1 MLRGSGPPS
10 KRSTPPRV
18 PSSPRPEI
26 YGAHRPVVFPPF
38 RSISSHRCPGRLDE
52 ATHCLGHDAGNIS
65 SALVLLMELVI
76 VIGHA
81 SASALR
87 DATGAVPGD
96 RDPTQGAALAV
107 TREQVAKTSDVHKRI
122 IERTQLSKF
131 G

>member
-1 MLRGSGPPS
+1 VAIGLRTKGIWLAREKRRRKRHFAGSVAAI
-10 KRSTPPRV
+10 T
-18 PSSPRPEI
+18 
-26 YGAHRPVVFPPF
+26 
-38 RSISSHRCPGRLDE
+38 ISF
-52 ATHCLGHDAGNIS
+52 S

-107 TREQVAKTSDVHKRI
+107 TREQVANPSDVHVRN